1 MNIVGIL
8 IQFQP
13 RYSAHVERDVLTLGC
28 EVHLTTGDGK
38 MVVTLEHVSD
48 QTMTDTL
55 TALQQIPGILT
66 ATLVYH
72 HYDVLES
79 E

>member
-1 MNIVGIL
+1 MSKVEL

-13 RYSAHVERDVLTLGC
+13 RYFAHVERDVLMLGC

-38 MVVTLEHVSD
+38 MVITLEHASD